1 MVLTVA
7 AGMKLENHPI
17 ISFTFSILISAIA
30 AICSNGNFASCILVT
45 TLTNFCFSPVPLQTL
60 LP

>member
-17 ISFTFSILISAIA
+17 ISFTFSTLISAIA
-30 AICSNGNFASCILVT
+30 AICSNGNFARCITVT
-45 TLTNFCFSPVPLQTL
+45 NIRLSVSSADICPCG
-60 LP
+60 